1 MFFVGLQHVLLEVQ
15 RLRRVLRGSRAK
27 RCGEVGE
34 VLAMTQ
40 NTGALAVIL
49 ATSPA

>member
-27 RCGEVGE
+27 RCGEVS
-34 VLAMTQ
+34 AMTQ
-40 NTGALAVIL
+40 NTEALAVIL